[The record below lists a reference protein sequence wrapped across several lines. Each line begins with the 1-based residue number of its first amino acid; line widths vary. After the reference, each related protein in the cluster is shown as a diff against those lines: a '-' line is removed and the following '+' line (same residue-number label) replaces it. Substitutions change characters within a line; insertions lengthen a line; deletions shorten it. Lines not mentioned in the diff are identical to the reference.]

1 MQGDHQPGPDD
12 SLRHLSS
19 ASRGGGIGGP
29 GFIFV
34 LLLLLIGA
42 GAGLYL
48 VATGTLE
55 RWLAP
60 GSAFDFG
67 LLGEDG
73 TGAVT
78 ENATPAPATAP
89 GGGAAKPG
97 SQTLVLAAMDPGELM
112 RTRTPPRSLRLAPG
126 AFDLPPVQRFA
137 RPALFLGQKPRLGVV
152 IVNLGHNLAVTAAA
166 VADTPPEITLSFSPY
181 APDLA
186 AWIDAAHAFGHEVT
200 LDLPLESRAYPQEDP
215 GPLGLLT
222 ALNADENRRRLEA
235 LLAGAEGV
243 LGFATQRGDRFLTDA
258 TALRPVLA
266 EIARRGLGLVIAR
279 PGANALREAES
290 GLANLPPRIGADIE
304 LVHDLSRQA
313 LAAALETAMVKA
325 RDDRQ
330 AMVVVQPYPL
340 SIAALTNLAAL
351 AKDRDLALVPASA
364 LMSVDQP

>member
-19 ASRGGGIGGP
+19 AARGGGIGGP

-60 GSAFDFG
+60 GSAFNFG

-73 TGAVT
+73 AG
-78 ENATPAPATAP
+78 NATPTPAPAPTGSPAT
-89 GGGAAKPG
+89 PG
-97 SQTLVLAAMDPGELM
+97 SQALVLAAMGPSELM
-112 RTRTPPRSLRLAPG
+112 QARTPPRSQRLAPG

-137 RPALFLGQKPRLGVV
+137 RPALFLGQKPRLGVM

-186 AWIDAAHAFGHEVT
+186 AWIDAAHAFGHEVM

-222 ALNADENRRRLEA
+222 ALNADENGRRLAA
-235 LLAGAEGV
+235 LLASAEGV

-290 GLANLPPRIGADIE
+290 GLASLPPRIGADIE
-304 LVHDLSRQA
+304 LAHDLSRQA
-313 LAAALETAMVKA
+313 LAAALESAMVKA
-325 RDDRQ
+325 RDSRR
-330 AMVVVQPYPL
+330 ALVVVQPYPL